1 MVNCIRRTYKAE
13 GDGCNAVEC
22 KVYYSKGGVNWATG
36 REEARGY
43 YFSVQPFEIKGIC
56 RSFRAFS
63 GAKTLV
69 LPVGRQSKKG
79 YETAKAQLDEL
90 VAKYLEAFAADNGIR
105 VFMDEF
111 ETVEEER

>member
-13 GDGCNAVEC
+13 GDGCNVVEC
-22 KVYYSKGGVNWATG
+22 SVYYSKGGVNWATG

-43 YFSVQPFEIKGIC
+43 YFSMQPFEIKGIS

-69 LPVGRQSKKG
+69 LPCGRQSKKG
-79 YETAKAQLDEL
+79 YATAKAKLDEL
-90 VAKYLEAFAADNGIR
+90 VAEYLDGFAEANGIK

>member
-1 MVNCIRRTYKAE
+1 MVNCIKRTYKAE

-43 YFSVQPFEIKGIC
+43 YFSVQPFEDKGIC
-56 RSFRAFS
+56 RSFAAFS
-63 GAKTLV
+63 GAKTLI

-79 YETAKAQLDEL
+79 YAIAKSQLDEL
-90 VAKYLEAFAADNGIR
+90 VAEYLEDFAEARGIK

>member
-43 YFSVQPFEIKGIC
+43 YFSVQPFEDKGIC
-56 RSFRAFS
+56 RSFTAFS
-63 GAKTLV
+63 GAKTLI

-79 YETAKAQLDEL
+79 YAIAKAQLDEL
-90 VAKYLEAFAADNGIR
+90 VAEYLEDFAEARGIK